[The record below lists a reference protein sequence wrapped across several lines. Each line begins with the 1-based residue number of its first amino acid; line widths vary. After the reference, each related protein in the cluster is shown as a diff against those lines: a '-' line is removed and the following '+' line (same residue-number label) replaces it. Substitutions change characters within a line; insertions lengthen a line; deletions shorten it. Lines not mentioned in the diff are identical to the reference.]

1 MSCTGLSSEDVPGRG
16 MIMKGFSLFIYT
28 LVFLAFSFLSAVSSH
43 ADFYKYVDEEGVI
56 HITNVPTSGKYVV
69 FMRENKKSAQVKAK
83 APAADRKQL
92 EDIIFVTSYKYGVDP
107 VLVKAIVKAESD
119 FKPLA
124 VSVDGARGLMQLMP
138 ETARLYSVRDVHDPE
153 ENIEGGTRHLSKLLK
168 MFNWNIRLAVAAYNA
183 GENAVLKYG
192 AVPPYSETRDY
203 VTKVMGYYN
212 SYRGGS

>member
-1 MSCTGLSSEDVPGRG
+1 MAYWQAWRAIRRG
-16 MIMKGFSLFIYT
+16 FAMKGFSPFLYS
-28 LVFLAFSFLSAVSSH
+28 LVFLAFSFLSVAASH

-56 HITNVPTSGKYVV
+56 HITNVPTSGKYVM
-69 FMRENKKSAQVKAK
+69 FMRENKKSALASKGK
-83 APAADRKQL
+83 APVRDIKQL
-92 EDIIFVTSYKYGVDP
+92 EDIIFTTSYKYGVDP

-138 ETARLYSVRDVHDPE
+138 ETARLYSVRDIHDPE

-203 VTKVMGYYN
+203 VAKVMGYYN